1 MARAVVVICCW
12 MSLVPVVSFEGVL
25 GVFCVGEDVFFVFV
39 VWVVVGF
46 FFLSHVVGWIVIVFL
61 VCFGVDFV
69 VILFL
74 VIVVVVIV
82 VVIVVWIVVC
92 S

>member
-1 MARAVVVICCW
+1 MLLDEFGSCGEF
-12 MSLVPVVSFEGVL
+12 FENVL
-25 GVFCVGEDVFFVFV
+25 GMFCVGEDAFFVLV

-46 FFLSHVVGWIVIVFL
+46 FFLSHVFRWIVIVFL

-74 VIVVVVIV
+74 VFIVVVIV